1 MMVLDHAAFATEM
14 KDKAYVQDLDTLS
27 DYGQDDSAQLVAAV
41 EEMLVELGFQNHFVH
56 ED

>member
-1 MMVLDHAAFATEM
+1 LTDKEHA
-14 KDKAYVQDLDTLS
+14 QDPDILLMYD
-27 DYGQDDSAQLVAAV
+27 QDDSAQLVAAV